1 MNYLILILIII
12 AAYFYG
18 CISSARVV
26 AKTFRS
32 LNIYKVGTGLADT
45 ENIFVNVSRPLGVLV
60 GLLDI
65 LKAFFFL
72 LVIEYL
78 VRWLNFYGIVEGADL
93 LYNKNIMLLY
103 GLAMLVGHCL
113 PATNN
118 FKGGRGIFTYSGY
131 LLYFVPAP
139 MIISLIVAGLIT
151 FIWKQVRF
159 AQYVIVILPVL
170 LTHIFYAFIPTFRS
184 NLPPHFIVIIW
195 AIAIIMGVLNF
206 ILSKRLGEI

>member
-65 LKAFFFL
+65 LKAFFFSSFCFFSTR
-72 LVIEYL
+72 I
-78 VRWLNFYGIVEGADL
+78 
-93 LYNKNIMLLY
+93 
-103 GLAMLVGHCL
+103 
-113 PATNN
+113 
-118 FKGGRGIFTYSGY
+118 IF
-131 LLYFVPAP
+131 
-139 MIISLIVAGLIT
+139 
-151 FIWKQVRF
+151 
-159 AQYVIVILPVL
+159 
-170 LTHIFYAFIPTFRS
+170 
-184 NLPPHFIVIIW
+184 
-195 AIAIIMGVLNF
+195 
-206 ILSKRLGEI
+206 

>member
-118 FKGGRGIFTYSGY
+118 FKGG
-131 LLYFVPAP
+131 
-139 MIISLIVAGLIT
+139 
-151 FIWKQVRF
+151 
-159 AQYVIVILPVL
+159 
-170 LTHIFYAFIPTFRS
+170 
-184 NLPPHFIVIIW
+184 
-195 AIAIIMGVLNF
+195 
-206 ILSKRLGEI
+206 

>member
-18 CISSARVV
+18 CISTARVV

-65 LKAFFFL
+65 LKAFLFL
-72 LVIEYL
+72 ILIEYL
-78 VRWLNFYGIVEGADL
+78 ARWLNYYGIVEGADL
-93 LYNKNIMLLY
+93 LYNKSIMLLY
-103 GLAMLVGHCL
+103 GLAMLIGHCL
-113 PATNN
+113 PITNN

-131 LLYFVPAP
+131 LLYFVPGP
-139 MIISLIVAGLIT
+139 MIISLIVAGFIT

-159 AQYVIVILPVL
+159 AQYVLVILPVL
-170 LTHIFYAFIPTFRS
+170 LTHIFYAFIPYFRKG
-184 NLPPHFIVIIW
+184 LPPHFIVIIW

>member
-1 MNYLILILIII
+1 MIYLILILIII
-12 AAYFYG
+12 IAYFYG
-18 CISSARVV
+18 CISTARVV
-26 AKTFRS
+26 AKNFRS

-65 LKAFFFL
+65 LKAFIFL
-72 LVIEYL
+72 IIIEYL
-78 VRWLNFYGIVEGADL
+78 MRWLNYSGVIEGAEF
-93 LYNKNIMLLY
+93 LYDKSVMLLY
-103 GLAMLVGHCL
+103 GLAMLIGHCL
-113 PATNN
+113 PITNN

-131 LLYFVPAP
+131 LLYFAP
-139 MIISLIVAGLIT
+139 GPIIISLIVAGLIT

-170 LTHIFYAFIPTFRS
+170 LTHIFYTFMPTFRKD
-184 NLPPHFIVIIW
+184 LPPHFIVIIW